1 MSAATAGPT
10 AAGDPRRRLVLA
22 LLVVSVVLN
31 LFFVAGAVWTRLHSA
46 AEGPNLEQRYQRM
59 ARELDLDPRQ
69 RAGFDKYVA
78 AMRGRDRR
86 MHQEIAP
93 MIAGAWDEVA
103 KPGAEL
109 GQIMQRFDAASD
121 KWRQFQREAMVQTLD
136 FFAVLSP
143 EQRARF
149 IAIQR
154 ERRAA
159 WLRRDA
165 QKP

>member
-10 AAGDPRRRLVLA
+10 AASDPRRRLVLA

-31 LFFVAGAVWTRLHSA
+31 LFFVAGAVWSRLHS
-46 AEGPNLEQRYQRM
+46 AEGPNLDQRYQRM
-59 ARELDLDPRQ
+59 ARELDLDPKQ

-78 AMRGRDRR
+78 AMRSRDQR

-93 MIAGAWDEVA
+93 VIAGAWDEVA
-103 KPGAEL
+103 KPGAEI

-159 WLRRDA
+159 WLRRDT